1 MVRITLPDGSHR
13 KFSQSVSLYDVAED
27 IGAGLARVVVAGSID
42 GKLHDLSDQINNDA
56 QIKLLTL
63 KDQEGVE
70 IMRHTCA
77 HLFGHALKQLH
88 PNAKMAIG
96 PVIDNGFYY
105 DIELDSPL
113 NPEDLK
119 IIEQRMV
126 ELARTDYAVEKIVT
140 PRNDAIECFTQRNE
154 PYKLA
159 LIEDLKNETEFALY
173 HHQEYIDMC
182 IGPHLPRMGLCKAF
196 KLTHLAGAYWRGDS
210 KNKMLQRIYGIA
222 FTDKKQLN
230 AHLEMLAEAEKRDH
244 RKIGKALKLF
254 HMQEEAPGI
263 AFWHAKGLALLQ
275 QVEQYMREQVQ
286 THDYREVRT
295 PLILDRSLWERSGH
309 WEKFS
314 DDMFTTSTENRDYA
328 VKPMNC
334 PGHVQIFNQQL
345 HSYRELPIRIA
356 EFGHCHR
363 NEASGTLHGLMRARS
378 FIQDDG
384 HVFCTHQQLAS
395 EVKACMKMIFDVY
408 HDFGFDQVELKLS
421 TRPEKRVGSDAVWDE
436 AEQALQAVL
445 NDSGVEWTLQPG
457 EGAFYGPKIEFSL
470 RDCIN
475 RVWQCGTIQVDFSM
489 PDRLNARYIDEAG
502 QRQVPVMI
510 HRAILGSLERF
521 IGILIEQY
529 EGRFPLW
536 LAPVQ
541 AVVMTITEAYTDYA
555 LEVKDALSASGLRVQ
570 MDLRNEKIGYKIR
583 ENTLQKIPYQI
594 IIGKQELANKT
605 ITLRH
610 VDGRD
615 MGEFELT
622 NFIQLVQT
630 SVQNR
635 EQNITYLKESA

>member
-42 GKLHDLSDQINNDA
+42 GKLHDLSDQINEDA

-119 IIEQRMV
+119 VIEQRMV

-159 LIEDLKNETEFALY
+159 LIEDLKDETEFALY

-230 AHLEMLAEAEKRDH
+230 AHLEMLAETEKRDH

-436 AEQALQAVL
+436 AERALQAVL

-555 LEVKDALSASGLRVQ
+555 LEVKNALSASGLRVQ

>member
-140 PRNDAIECFTQRNE
+140 PRIDAIECFTQRNE

-159 LIEDLKNETEFALY
+159 LIEDLKDETEFALY

-541 AVVMTITEAYTDYA
+541 AVVMTITESYTDYA

-635 EQNITYLKESA
+635 EQNISIFNN

>member
-119 IIEQRMV
+119 VIEQRMV

-140 PRNDAIECFTQRNE
+140 PRIDAIECFTQRNE

-159 LIEDLKNETEFALY
+159 LIEDLKDETEFALY

-541 AVVMTITEAYTDYA
+541 AVVMTITESYTDYA

-594 IIGKQELANKT
+594 IIGKQELANKS

-615 MGEFELT
+615 MGEFELA
-622 NFIQLVQT
+622 NFIQLVQS

-635 EQNITYLKESA
+635 EQNISIFNN

>member
-159 LIEDLKNETEFALY
+159 LIEDLKDETEFALY